1 MYDKK
6 ENIMETMY
14 VVMYKGVF
22 SDEHEVVGV
31 FSSEELANEYI
42 RSKNFASDM
51 YIDEYTLNVGVK

>member
-1 MYDKK
+1 
-6 ENIMETMY
+6 METMY

-51 YIDEYTLNVGVK
+51 YIDEYTLNVGVKQHV